1 METYLLVD
9 GYNIINSWP
18 ELLQL
23 MEDCIEDARDRLIH
37 LLNNYAGFKVC
48 KIIVVFDG
56 HMVKDN
62 RGERYLDNQVEVV
75 FSPWGISADQV
86 IEREVGLLLKGGR
99 GKRGKSLKDI
109 PQDQKQPQLNQLS
122 RQVYVATSDKL
133 QQEIIWTKG
142 AYRLS
147 APELL
152 AEVEKA
158 NKEHKEIFD
167 LKNPGRRNYLEA
179 NLDCKVRDQLEKIRR
194 S

>member
-9 GYNIINSWP
+9 GYNIINAWP
-18 ELLQL
+18 ELLRL

-37 LLNNYAGFKVC
+37 LLNNYAGFKAC

-62 RGERYLDNQVEVV
+62 RGERYLDNKVEVV
-75 FSPWGISADQV
+75 FSPWGISADQI
-86 IEREVGLLLKGGR
+86 IEKEVGLLLKGARREKVLKNLPR
-99 GKRGKSLKDI
+99 GQVES
-109 PQDQKQPQLNQLS
+109 QPHS
-122 RQVYVATSDKL
+122 ASCQVFVATSDKL

-142 AYRLS
+142 AYRVS

-167 LKNPGRRNYLEA
+167 LKNPSRRNYLEA
-179 NLDCKVRDQLEKIRR
+179 NLDCKVRSQLEKIRR